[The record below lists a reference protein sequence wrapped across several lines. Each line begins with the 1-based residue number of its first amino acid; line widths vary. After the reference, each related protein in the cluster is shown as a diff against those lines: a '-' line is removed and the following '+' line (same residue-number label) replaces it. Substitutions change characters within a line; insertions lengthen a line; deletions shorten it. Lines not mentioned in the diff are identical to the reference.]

1 MQILVSRSCGIDVHK
16 DTLAVCVLIYREG
29 KALPESHY
37 KEFATHQKALATLRA
52 WLNAHKVT
60 HVAMESTGVY
70 WKPVWYALE
79 GHFQL
84 LLANPFQ
91 VKSLPGKKTDKKD
104 SHRLA
109 EFLAHGL
116 VAGSFVPP
124 EQTRQLRDL
133 TRYRVK
139 LTEELNR
146 IHNRIHKILEDAS
159 IKLDT
164 VVSHILGVTGRS
176 IIKGIV
182 EGKEGPRR
190 LAERAQGSLRG
201 KRAQLEVALHGRVS
215 EHHRYMLKELLEDY
229 EFVEAKILRL
239 DKTLSGQVDWD
250 VVARLCTIPGVDT
263 ITAWTLL
270 AELGSDMRVFPNS
283 KKVASWAGL
292 CPGDKESGGKRL
304 SGRTRKGNR
313 WLRRALCQAAW
324 GASRKK
330 DSFLN
335 AFFQRHKANL
345 GAQKAIIATAHRIL
359 VIAYCM
365 LRDGTIYQERGG
377 DFYDQLNAARTRQR
391 LVERLRRLGVNVQI
405 SSYPVPVPPPPAL
418 TQPAS
423 QAASSSM
430 APPPLSLSASQQPQA
445 ASLPEGKRR
454 RGRPCKCAER
464 QLPCTH
470 YKPALAPMPEATP
483 PVA

>member
-16 DTLAVCVLIYREG
+16 DTLAVSVLIYREG
-29 KALPESHY
+29 QPLPESHY

-52 WLNAHKVT
+52 WLSAHKVT

-79 GHFQL
+79 QHFQL

-124 EQTRQLRDL
+124 EETRQLRDL

-164 VVSHILGVTGRS
+164 VVSHILGGTGRS
-176 IIKGIV
+176 IIEGIV
-182 EGKEGPRR
+182 EGKESPRR
-190 LAERAQGSLRG
+190 LAERALGRVRG
-201 KRAQLEVALHGRVS
+201 KQAQLEVALHGRVS
-215 EHHRYMLKELLEDY
+215 EHHRSMLRELLEDY

-239 DKTLSGQVDWD
+239 NKTLSERVDWEK
-250 VVARLCTIPGVDT
+250 VVRLCTIPGVDT
-263 ITAWTLL
+263 ITAFTLL
-270 AELGSDMRVFPNS
+270 AELGSDMRVFANS

-335 AFFQRHKANL
+335 AFFQRHRANL
-345 GAQKAIIATAHRIL
+345 GVQKAIIATAHRIL
-359 VIAYCM
+359 VIAYCI
-365 LRDGTIYQERGG
+365 LRDGTVYQERGG
-377 DFYDQLNAARTRQR
+377 DFYDQLNAVRTRQR
-391 LVERLRRLGVNVQI
+391 LIERLRRLGAHVTL
-405 SSYPVPVPPPPAL
+405 SPHPLPVPPPPAPSEL
-418 TQPAS
+418 ASRAPAS
-423 QAASSSM
+423 SSSM
-430 APPPLSLSASQQPQA
+430 AQPPLAGSPRA
-445 ASLPEGKRR
+445 LPPDGKRR

-464 QLPCTH
+464 QIPCTH
-470 YKPALAPMPEATP
+470 SKPMPAP
-483 PVA
+483 LS